1 MEKLVSY
8 LKQQANILKLYIPVP
23 VDHLDGAS
31 KAVTGKGVGCA
42 GARTSKG
49 EAEMRDAGPTSDGRG
64 KQAAVAATGS
74 EKVITDN
81 NNLIF

>member
-1 MEKLVSY
+1 MERLVSY
-8 LKQQANILKLYIPVP
+8 LKQQANILKLFIPVP
-23 VDHLDGAS
+23 VDGAS
-31 KAVTGKGVGCA
+31 KAVTGKGIGCA

-74 EKVITDN
+74 EKVITYN